1 MGAIRDFKKIDPA
14 PSYRVLNPVQKI
26 IPITIQGRCWINIL
40 FFFLL
45 FGFFILLP
53 FDGVKAVCG
62 NGMFEPPA
70 EECECGIAAPLF
82 ICTFSPCCNSTT
94 CLVNPGYD
102 ISTCANTCGDAVV
115 QPVTSREVCD
125 NGSTINETV
134 YCAYTPLNPGSCLSC
149 WNHCASTL
157 AGTPQYCGDDTPNG
171 PETCDDGVN
180 NGRPPSL
187 VIPPTPMGFFD
198 TSGNSFGIKI
208 SGNYA
213 YVADSGGGLRIIN
226 ISNPSSPTS
235 VGTYATTAWN
245 LDIAGSFAYVA
256 AYSNGLQIIN
266 ITNPASPSLVGSRTT
281 SAAATDVVVSGNYAY
296 LAIFNTGLQII
307 NISNPASPSSESTLT
322 IPGSNPT
329 GVFKV
334 GNYVYV
340 ADFNNRL
347 HIINVTNPAS
357 PVITGSYTSP
367 FPIYAVTVFGNYAY
381 ASDTS
386 GALRIINIFNPASPS
401 LVGLID
407 TPGSSRGLFMSGQ
420 YIYMTDGLVGGM
432 RIINVSTPTAPTAL
446 TSVDTPGNASDVYV
460 LGDYAYVADYGSG
473 LRIFRVKLSGQPNYC
488 NSTCNGSVPPV
499 CGNAFS
505 ETGETCD
512 EYPYNGVACI
522 PQYNGTCAYCN
533 NSCAQSNVS
542 GPYCGDGTTA
552 PIFEVCDD
560 SNTITETSA
569 NCPYDNPVCTFCRA
583 DCGQVLNLTGP
594 YCGDGTRQIAIASV
608 CAGGTNHGNV
618 CANAA
623 QCPGGSCLP
632 VEACD
637 DGNSTDAGTC
647 NSICTALT
655 YCGDGTT
662 QNPNGAGQT
671 EQCDDGNSTEGD
683 GCNSNCTPAVCGNGY
698 VETGEQCDTGG
709 QTATCDTDCTTA
721 VCGDSVI
728 NSAAGETCEPPNT
741 GTCNATCTI
750 SECGNGLVE
759 LGEECDGGG
768 SCGAEITT
776 KTFTESTS
784 DFVNPERGLYQHYET
799 HSSSHVPLSLSS
811 LTSLRNTNGVSLI
824 LRIVYLDS
832 FVNASISTTFLNALT
847 ADFNT
852 MRNAGVKAILRFAY
866 TTDSTAPFG
875 DATKLRMLEH
885 ISQLSPLLNANS
897 DVILTMQT
905 GLIGTWGEWYYTDF
919 FGYPPPLSSTNLTD
933 RAEIVTALLNA
944 FPDSRMIQLRTPLIK
959 QQTFGTSV
967 PLTEVEA
974 YNGTN
979 RARTG
984 HHNDCFLASNS
995 DFGTYVNTT
1004 TEYPYLAT
1012 ETLYTP
1018 MGGETCS
1025 PNPPRSLCPT
1035 ALAELQM
1042 FHWTYLN
1049 RSYHP
1054 DVISGLIS
1062 GNCFEDI
1069 KRELGYR
1076 FVLRNVSYNNPVE
1089 PGGAL
1094 SLSITLENV
1103 GYAALFNERP
1113 VFIVISDGTTLNLNM
1128 DAREWS
1134 AGNTHTFNVNL
1145 TAPSNPGTYSV
1156 RLWMPDNSPSL
1167 EDNPMYAI
1175 RFANTSVWD
1184 GVAGNNILF
1193 DDLVVDTDCT
1203 GGTGGETATCDADC
1217 TAVVCGDSTINTT
1230 SGEQCDPP
1238 GGTCNASCLIAVCGN
1253 NYVDLG
1259 EDCDVWS
1266 SQIHSDTTTCDANC
1280 STRACNDGYLNDFE
1294 VCDTSATNPFDGATC
1309 SSVTAGAFPSG
1320 ALGCNLC
1327 NSINTTGCYLCGNGT
1342 LEDAEY
1348 CDDGNTVSG
1357 DGCESTCMSWTTGW
1371 SCIDNPASPP
1381 APDSLC
1387 AMLCGNNHIDSGEA
1401 CDDGDN
1407 ITETAV
1413 DCPYGIPSC
1422 TFCNATCSQ
1431 ILNFSGPYCGNSIVE
1446 VGEEVCDL
1454 GIAQNNNPDCS
1465 YGLQS
1470 CVVCL
1475 SDCSE
1480 QQAGNT
1486 SFCGDREV
1494 DPANEDC
1501 DYDEGLPATDGDG
1514 CSSTCEVEEGYS
1526 CGNFGIG
1533 GSYTCEFHCGI
1544 DLDLDT
1550 FYEDTNFDINGDGI
1564 IDIDEE
1570 CDDGPENGIR
1580 CAPDYGAD
1588 CPWCTNSCESRT
1600 VTADYCG
1607 DGDIN
1612 TLYEQCDQGNTVGG
1626 DGCSVACDIESG
1638 WQCFGAR
1645 SSACS
1650 PISGDGICVGAPFE
1664 SCLNNFDDCGAC
1676 SIVDVLT
1683 ALPGQTSGLLNG
1695 ILNSITDIFPTPQ
1708 LRINI
1713 PGLNLNRARVD
1724 EPIEVEVRVKGFG
1737 IKTPFFMGEKEVSV
1751 TIQPF
1756 DPDHPENDLINITLD

>member
-1 MGAIRDFKKIDPA
+1 MGAIRDFKKID
-14 PSYRVLNPVQKI
+14 
-26 IPITIQGRCWINIL
+26 IL

-62 NGMFEPPA
+62 DTILEYWSPLYEN
-70 EECECGIAAPLF
+70 CERDWI
-82 ICTFSPCCNSTT
+82 FSSLPSCCNPST
-94 CLVNPGYD
+94 CQVYPGYD
-102 ISTCANTCGDAVV
+102 IDTCANTCGDAVV
-115 QPVTSREVCD
+115 QSIESSEVCD
-125 NGSTINETV
+125 NGSALNETV
-134 YCAYTPLNPGSCLSC
+134 YCAYTPVLLPSCTSC
-149 WNHCASTL
+149 WNHCANTL

-618 CANAA
+618 CVNAA